1 MLTAESIDNYFQ
13 SRTQS
18 STQLSRTQGRARYT
32 STFTVEVRL
41 KLYLSLTLNAR
52 FVSWCN
58 EFYKLNQ
65 KKAKFYTKSCT
76 IRQFT
81 INTSNITEW
90 VHVYSVE
97 SITRMRLVMC
107 DAYVIYY
114 LALKSWIISIFVVK
128 SGYKMHK
135 FFIFLLENY
144 WFNGRRKN
152 KTIGERYAESQWVNR
167 LFLNS
172 LYILRSR

>member
-1 MLTAESIDNYFQ
+1 MPKASFSPFDALFERSITRIHRHVELNLSSTWVELEFNFTAKVRLRSNLMLTAESIDNYFQ

-90 VHVYSVE
+90 VHVFSGIDHSNAASDVWRLCYLLF
-97 SITRMRLVMC
+97 SIKIM
-107 DAYVIYY
+107 DY
-114 LALKSWIISIFVVK
+114 LDI
-128 SGYKMHK
+128 HC
-135 FFIFLLENY
+135 
-144 WFNGRRKN
+144 
-152 KTIGERYAESQWVNR
+152 
-167 LFLNS
+167 
-172 LYILRSR
+172 